1 MTLEEACRLID
12 PATDLDA
19 LAEVEYY
26 NGFKGKEAAAKT
38 LREASQMVVDFI
50 RRVSWHDAKTPPIQR
65 TDAKGQTYTVPGLCK
80 IGADHIICGLP
91 VYLPTA
97 KCDKIIEAPPK
108 DGS

>member
-1 MTLEEACRLID
+1 MNCMSCAHYI
-12 PATDLDA
+12 PLD
-19 LAEVEYY
+19 
-26 NGFKGKEAAAKT
+26 
-38 LREASQMVVDFI
+38 
-50 RRVSWHDAKTPPIQR
+50 PPIWR
-65 TDAKGQTYTVPGLCK
+65 IDSHGQTYKVPGLCK